1 MRRTK
6 NSLKQQAPFVAGV
19 IVLLGLYWA
28 LHRIWGLTIPCLWHE
43 MTGLYCPGCGVTRM
57 FDALLTGDLY
67 QAFRYNPFCFLLLP
81 VALILLVNYC
91 YARYKG
97 RDSWVSQMPEWVW
110 VVLIILAIIYGT
122 LRNLPY
128 GSFLAPTEV

>member
-1 MRRTK
+1 
-6 NSLKQQAPFVAGV
+6 
-19 IVLLGLYWA
+19 
-28 LHRIWGLTIPCLWHE
+28 
-43 MTGLYCPGCGVTRM
+43 M